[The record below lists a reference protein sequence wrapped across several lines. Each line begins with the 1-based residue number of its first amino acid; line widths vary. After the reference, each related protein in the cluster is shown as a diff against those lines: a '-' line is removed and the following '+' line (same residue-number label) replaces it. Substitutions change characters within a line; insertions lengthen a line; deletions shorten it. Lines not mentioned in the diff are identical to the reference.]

1 MSAADMP
8 SSPGSARGAPGS
20 PTSALRLYE
29 PTWWERRFPWLLA
42 ALAALD
48 PAPLGRSLAF
58 LTVPARF
65 VLEGLS
71 RPLAAVLDT
80 VGRALDGLWRGCT
93 RALGAA
99 VAALPLPAFVRRSL
113 WLPVGVEDAYP
124 IGAQAALRRQ
134 HTVVVPL
141 ALMAAVGAHAG
152 ILVYAPMFD
161 VANVA
166 SASETLAAI
175 ELPPEVQIPPPPQPL
190 ARPAA
195 PVIASADVDEDITI
209 APTTFDDYDVTDL
222 PPPPVQAVS
231 DDRRVPAFTPFTVA
245 PRILNTDLIEELM
258 ATEYPPL
265 LREVGIGGTVV
276 VWAYITRDGI
286 VEEVQVAQSS
296 GYEPLD
302 EAGLRV
308 AERVRLSPALNRDVT
323 VPVWIQLPLQFEV
336 R

>member
-1 MSAADMP
+1 L
-8 SSPGSARGAPGS
+8 RAPDAQ
-20 PTSALRLYE
+20 PSALPLYE
-29 PTWWERRFPWLLA
+29 PTWWERHFPATLA

-48 PAPLGRSLAF
+48 PAPLARGLA
-58 LTVPARF
+58 LLILPLRF

-71 RPLAAVLDT
+71 QPLAAVLDL
-80 VGRALDGLWRGCT
+80 VGRVLGRLWSGFT
-93 RALGAA
+93 HALGAA
-99 VAALPLPAFVRRSL
+99 VAALPLPGFVRRSL
-113 WLPVGVEDAYP
+113 WLPVGEEHAYP
-124 IGAQAALRRQ
+124 LGAQAALRRQ

-152 ILVYAPMFD
+152 LLVFTPLFD
-161 VANVA
+161 VADVA
-166 SASETLAAI
+166 STSEALAAI

-195 PVIASADVDEDITI
+195 PVIASADIDEDITI

-222 PPPPVQAVS
+222 PPPPQQTVS

-265 LREVGIGGTVV
+265 LRDVGIGGTVV
-276 VWAYITRDGI
+276 VWAYITREGL
-286 VEEVQVAQSS
+286 VEEVQLAQSS

-308 AERVRLSPALNRDVT
+308 ATRIRLSPALNRDVT
-323 VPVWIQLPLQFEV
+323 VPVWVQLPLEFEV